1 MRWDNLQKC
10 SSSLCY
16 FNFPLTKKN
25 TTENVKMLEFLTE
38 KSRGV
43 NEGQVNVARDSNIFC
58 YAS

>member
-10 SSSLCY
+10 SSACATLI
-16 FNFPLTKKN
+16 FPSRKKN

-43 NEGQVNVARDSNIFC
+43 NEGQVNVARD
-58 YAS
+58 

>member
-43 NEGQVNVARDSNIFC
+43 NEGQVNVARD
-58 YAS
+58 

>member
-10 SSSLCY
+10 SSACATLI
-16 FNFPLTKKN
+16 FPSEKN

-43 NEGQVNVARDSNIFC
+43 NEGQVNVARD
-58 YAS
+58 